1 MNESFKINV
10 YFDEQGEELEKII
23 SYLLINQI
31 EKNKNIKAQ
40 HLNLQKTSYNY
51 R

>member
-23 SYLLINQI
+23 TYFLINKI
-31 EKNKNIKAQ
+31 EKSKNIKAQ
-40 HLNLQKTSYNY
+40 HLNLRKNELQS
-51 R
+51 